1 MSYRNIFIENP
12 AKISTRNHQLI
23 IETDNVCSIPVEDIS
38 AILIENQRSSI
49 TSAALSFIGESGI
62 ALYCCD
68 KKHLPCAVLLPF
80 CQHSRELAVLKT
92 QLNSSEPQKKR
103 LWQKIIKS
111 KIINQAICLELN
123 QQTEAAAII
132 KTLANKVRS
141 GDPENIEA
149 TAAMK
154 YFPYLF
160 NENFSRNND
169 DVINASLDYGYAILR
184 GYIARTL
191 AVYGFQPALG
201 IHHRSELNHFNLA
214 DDLIEPFR
222 PIIDLMVSS
231 MDEFRGE
238 EFNSDCKKILFS
250 SLSME
255 ILSGGQHHSL
265 SFAIERLIKSLIRAL
280 DDGKSEL
287 CLPELTSLKL
297 HTYE

>member
-1 MSYRNIFIENP
+1 MAYRNIFIENP
-12 AKISTRNHQLI
+12 ARISIRNHQLL
-23 IETDNVCSIPVEDIS
+23 IETDIVHSIPVEDIS
-38 AILIENQRSSI
+38 ALLLENHRSSI
-49 TSAALSFIGESGI
+49 TSAALSFLGESGV

-68 KKHLPCAVLLPF
+68 KKHLPCSVLLPF

-103 LWQKIIKS
+103 LWQKIIKA
-111 KIINQAICLELN
+111 KITNQALCLDLN
-123 QQTEAAAII
+123 QKKEASVII
-132 KTLANKVRS
+132 KSLVNKVRS

-154 YFPYLF
+154 YFPHLF
-160 NENFSRNND
+160 NEDFSRNND

-222 PIIDLMVSS
+222 PVIDLMVSS

-250 SLSME
+250 CLSME

-280 DDGKSEL
+280 DDGRSEL
-287 CLPELTSLKL
+287 CLPELISLKL

>member
-12 AKISTRNHQLI
+12 AKISTRNHQLL
-23 IETDNVCSIPVEDIS
+23 IETDNVYSIPVEDIS
-38 AILIENQRSSI
+38 AILIENQRSAI
-49 TSAALSFIGESGI
+49 TSAALSFLGESGV
-62 ALYCCD
+62 AVFCCD

-80 CQHSRELAVLKT
+80 CKHSRELAVLKT
-92 QLNSSEPQKKR
+92 QLNSTEPQKKR
-103 LWQKIIKS
+103 IWQKIIKA

-123 QQTEAAAII
+123 QKSEAAAII
-132 KTLANKVRS
+132 KPLADKVKS

-154 YFPYLF
+154 YFPNLF
-160 NENFSRNND
+160 CENFTRNND
-169 DVINASLDYGYAILR
+169 DVLNASLDYGYAILR

-222 PIIDLMVSS
+222 PLIDLMVSS
-231 MDEFRGE
+231 MDEFQGE
-238 EFNSDCKKILFS
+238 EFTSDCKKILFS
-250 SLSME
+250 SLSMD

-265 SFAIERLIKSLIRAL
+265 TYAIERLIKSLIRAL
-280 DDGKSEL
+280 DDGKSDL
-287 CLPELTSLKL
+287 CLPELTSLHL